1 MSILLTSST
10 ESYLPGTNQL
20 LKFDFLK
27 YPLTQGDVLIVED
40 DNSTLQLI
48 KKAVQEAYEVVRV
61 VSFTTAD
68 DAIWFLE
75 YLKRN
80 YQPGPALA
88 IVDIFLKGKKDGFSV
103 CDMISKDFPETK
115 IVVASSMHPEAF
127 AEKSNGISPKPSF
140 FSKPFTIR
148 ELANL
153 FRRFKSSS
161 KEV

>member
-1 MSILLTSST
+1 MSILLTSSA
-10 ESYLPGTNQL
+10 ESYLPGTNKL

-40 DNSTLQLI
+40 DNSTLQLM

-103 CDMISKDFPETK
+103 CNLIAKDFPETK

-127 AEKSNGISPKPSF
+127 AEKSDGISPKPSF

-148 ELANL
+148 ELVNL

>member
-1 MSILLTSST
+1 MSLSFTSQVDSLLPDSNT
-10 ESYLPGTNQL
+10 LA
-20 LKFDFLK
+20 KFDFLK
-27 YPLTQGDVLIVED
+27 HPLIQGDILIVED
-40 DNSTLQLI
+40 DNATLQLI

-68 DAIWFLE
+68 DALWFLE

-80 YQPGPALA
+80 YQPGPAIA

-103 CDMISKDFPETK
+103 CNLISKDFPETK

-127 AEKSNGISPKPSF
+127 AEKSDGISPKPSF

-148 ELANL
+148 DLVTL
-153 FRRFKSSS
+153 FQRFRRSG